1 MQKVIME
8 FDPNED
14 KEEIQAVL
22 HAKELLRIIQDFKEW
37 LSKEKKYTERDSIT
51 IEEIRTKLNELISA
65 NSCEFIFDYQGEEVE
80 KVKEKIKF
88 KPKFFYSRIEIS
100 EKQLKKKH
108 KSLAEE
114 LLPIYKKNMK
124 DEYRFLK
131 ESINKMLQGKIS

>member
-1 MQKVIME
+1 M
-8 FDPNED
+8 
-14 KEEIQAVL
+14 
-22 HAKELLRIIQDFKEW
+22 
-37 LSKEKKYTERDSIT
+37 
-51 IEEIRTKLNELISA
+51 
-65 NSCEFIFDYQGEEVE
+65 E